1 MNWNNEQQQEF
12 STHNSYTGYT
22 GSSAQPSQMFEQ
34 PSQQQQMFEQPSQQQ
49 QQTFQQSESQ
59 SHYAYEQQTSYTYP
73 PVFAPAPV
81 LDGAR
86 LGGALS
92 YALGWFSGLLFLL
105 FAGENRYIRFHAL
118 QSIAFFGI
126 INLLDFVVP
135 LSWISARFHHAPWL
149 FILSFFFLLFL
160 NIIAFVGWLVA
171 IIQAGRGVYYKLP
184 FVGKAVAQHVNGNPT
199 LK

>member
-1 MNWNNEQQQEF
+1 M
-12 STHNSYTGYT
+12 
-22 GSSAQPSQMFEQ
+22 
-34 PSQQQQMFEQPSQQQ
+34 
-49 QQTFQQSESQ
+49 
-59 SHYAYEQQTSYTYP
+59 
-73 PVFAPAPV
+73 FAPAPA

-92 YALGWFSGLLFLL
+92 YALGWFSGILFLL

-135 LSWISARFHHAPWL
+135 LSWISARVHHAPWL

-171 IIQAGRGVYYKLP
+171 MIQAGRGVYYKLP
-184 FVGKAVAQHVNGNPT
+184 FVGKVVAQHVNWNPT